1 MDQEKTAKEYLEGT
15 EVQLGACIYCGQV
28 FNLQTSG
35 QCTEE
40 QLNRWATDQCDCSG
54 ARGARR
60 AEESEKKAKDNIEKF
75 FRENS
80 PEAADIMK
88 MAVRS
93 VQEQKIASI
102 TVDTGFG
109 VKGSVKLTNKGFIKV
124 EKSISKKT
132 SLEA

>member
-60 AEESEKKAKDNIEKF
+60 VEESEKKAKDNIEKF